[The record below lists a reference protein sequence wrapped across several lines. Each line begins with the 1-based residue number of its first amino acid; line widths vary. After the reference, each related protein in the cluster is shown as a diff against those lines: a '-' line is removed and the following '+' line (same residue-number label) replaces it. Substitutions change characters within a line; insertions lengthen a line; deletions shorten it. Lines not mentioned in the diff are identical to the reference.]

1 MRRSSLLPSAGD
13 GTPVTKPY
21 ESRTAVIVLAAAAGQ
36 FAAALAVAE
45 ASRHAHATA
54 WLAVVVATVL
64 AAFLVALGFG
74 LDARSTSARLA
85 RMKDVLAAVD
95 DGDLTQ
101 TTGSTRTDE
110 LGRVE
115 AALDAAV
122 ARVRHV
128 VGTVQQ
134 GLDIFHDGRV
144 AVASLNKEML
154 ETAELTAGQAYDVG
168 VSAGNVSDSI
178 QVVASSTEE
187 LIATVNEIARHAT
200 LAADI
205 AYTAVT
211 QSAVADTNVQEL
223 SAALQRVDEIA
234 NVITTIASQT
244 HLLALNASIE
254 AARAGEAGLGFAVV
268 AVEVK
273 ELSKATADA
282 TEQVRAIVSGIH
294 EGSARASAA
303 INEITKT
310 VSRIQESTAS
320 IASAVT
326 EQTATTREVGRVS
339 AVAAQGAWDISGRV
353 EALHTKARDV
363 AYSGA
368 GNDASRSKDF
378 ALLESGLRAVV
389 DGFNV
394 GEFDGKTFVDIDDE
408 EEIDQV
414 YLNKIGTTTRD
425 GVTRIL
431 HNVLGTGL
439 QQWNYEGSWLH
450 GDGYEGDQ
458 SGDSYS
464 SVTGD
469 SISLRF
475 TGTKLRFVGTHDQQQ
490 GMAEVWIDD
499 NQPVLVDFYADH
511 RGQRVLWESP
521 DLQPGEH
528 TWHLRVAGKKHP
540 ESRYFWVAVASVE
553 IS

>member
-1 MRRSSLLPSAGD
+1 MRRSSLLPSPSD
-13 GTPVTKPY
+13 RSSTKPH
-21 ESRTAVIVLAAAAGQ
+21 ESRTTLVVAAAVVAQILVSVLVAAAARHGQAMPWLAILAAA
-36 FAAALAVAE
+36 FATAVAVTL
-45 ASRHAHATA
+45 AFGLSSRSDSSR
-54 WLAVVVATVL
+54 LAQMRTVL
-64 AAFLVALGFG
+64 DG
-74 LDARSTSARLA
+74 
-85 RMKDVLAAVD
+85 VD
-95 DGDLTQ
+95 NGDLTLS
-101 TTGSTRTDE
+101 TGSTRSDQ
-110 LGRVE
+110 LGLIE
-115 AALDAAV
+115 QSLDAAV
-122 ARVRHV
+122 ARMRYV

-134 GLDIFHDGRV
+134 GLDIFHDGRM
-144 AVASLNKEML
+144 AVAKLNKAML

-205 AYTAVT
+205 AYTAVS
-211 QSAVADTNVQEL
+211 QGAVADTNVQEL

-273 ELSKATADA
+273 ELSKATAEA
-282 TEQVRAIVSGIH
+282 TEQVRSIVFGIH

-303 INEITKT
+303 INQITKT

-339 AVAAQGAWDISGRV
+339 SIAAQGAWDISGRV
-353 EALHTKARDV
+353 STLHDKARDV

-368 GNDASRSKDF
+368 ANDATRSKDF
-378 ALLESGLRAVV
+378 ALLENGLREVV
-389 DGFNV
+389 GSINV
-394 GEFDGKTFVDIDDE
+394 GDFQSSAFVGE
-408 EEIDQV
+408 EEEETVDQD
-414 YLNKIGTTTRD
+414 YLNKIGTTHHD
-425 GVTRIL
+425 GVTRVL
-431 HNVLGTGL
+431 HNVLGSDQL
-439 QQWNYEGSWLH
+439 QWNYAGAWLH
-450 GDGYEGDQ
+450 GDGYEGDA

-469 SISLRF
+469 AISIRF
-475 TGTKLRFVGTHDQQQ
+475 TGTKLRFVGTYDQQQ
-490 GMAEVWIDD
+490 GMAEVWLDD
-499 NQPVLVDFYADH
+499 QSPVLVDFYSDH

-521 DLQPGEH
+521 DLSPGEH
-528 TWHLRVAGKKHP
+528 TWHLKVAGKKHP
-540 ESRYFWVAVASVE
+540 DSRYFWVAVAWVE
-553 IS
+553 ITD